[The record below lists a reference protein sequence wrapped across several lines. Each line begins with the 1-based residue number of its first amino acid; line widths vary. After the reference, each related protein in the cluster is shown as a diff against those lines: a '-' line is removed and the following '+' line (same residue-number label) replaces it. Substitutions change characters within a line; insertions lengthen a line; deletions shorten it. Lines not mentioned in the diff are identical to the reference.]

1 METDFRSLPES
12 MEAEELA
19 AYFNKFLSECGKNDY
34 SLYALK
40 QLYELA
46 YRQWDTYEALNPEI
60 GEKIEAYLM
69 SAMNLKSY
77 EITDVIISIVENLSL
92 KNVFLYLLDCRSSIG
107 SASIRHLIDEAEE
120 SYADTIDDPYNNDD
134 DDDGWL

>member
-46 YRQWDTYEALNPEI
+46 YRQWDTYESVDEDIA
-60 GEKIEAYLM
+60 EKLDEYLR
-69 SAMNLKSY
+69 SAINFKSY
-77 EITDVIISIVENLSL
+77 EIMDTLMSIVENLSL
-92 KNVFLYLLDCRSSIG
+92 KNIFHYIVDQVDDIMDQSVRE
-107 SASIRHLIDEAEE
+107 LIQEADEE
-120 SYADTIDDPYNNDD
+120 YGDRIDDIFGDLDD
-134 DDDGWL
+134 W

>member
-92 KNVFLYLLDCRSSIG
+92 KNLKNIKKSIDK
-107 SASIRHLIDEAEE
+107 L
-120 SYADTIDDPYNNDD
+120 
-134 DDDGWL
+134 